1 MDKRYASDWTTCN
14 QMYLSA
20 ELQRLRATLSTHAD
34 TPEVSATESLT
45 TESPA
50 WPSDLAPPAIDHLV
64 RLFQLS
70 PFEREILLI
79 CAGVELDAKFHS
91 LLSACHR
98 DPTKAY
104 PTFGLAL
111 AALPDAHWSVLTPEA
126 PLRRWQ
132 LISIAQGAPL
142 TTSPLQIDEQILH
155 YLAGTPYVHERL
167 AHLLEP
173 VSSGRHLAS
182 THAAVA
188 SAAQALWRATQG
200 PLPLIQLVGP
210 HVDDRRAVAVRAC
223 AEMGYEVA
231 AVAAILLPTQSSE
244 VEELARLCA
253 RESGLRGLVVLIEA
267 DLIESSDAVRM
278 ASVSRFID
286 RVQGPILISDREPR
300 FAGNRSVR
308 TFDVAPLSAAEQSA
322 QWQRGFGD
330 RVGSLNGSIDRV
342 VSQFRLSAATI
353 QEIAADAT
361 LPPERLWDE
370 CRIRS
375 RVKLGGLARRIEPAA
390 CWDDLI
396 VPPTQEA
403 ALRELTAHVRHRTTV
418 YEEWGFA
425 DRTKRGLGITALFAG
440 ASGTG
445 KTTAAEVLAGELGL
459 DLYCIDL
466 SAVMSKYIGETEANL
481 RRVFDAAE
489 QSGAVLQFDEADAL
503 FGKRAE
509 VKDSHD
515 RYANIEVSYLLQRM
529 EEYRG
534 LAILTT
540 NMKSALDTAF
550 LRRIR
555 FVVQFP
561 FPDEAERE
569 RIWRRMFPP
578 AAPTEGLNFAAL
590 AKLPLA
596 GGNIRSIALGAAFIA
611 ADASEPVRMRH
622 VVRAVRTEYAKLERP
637 FTELETISCE

>member
-1 MDKRYASDWTTCN
+1 METRYAIDWTACN
-14 QMYLSA
+14 QMHLSA
-20 ELQRLRATLSTHAD
+20 ELQRLRATLSTYAD
-34 TPEVSATESLT
+34 VSATESLT
-45 TESPA
+45 TESRA
-50 WPSDLAPPAIDHLV
+50 WPTDLAPPAIDHLV

-70 PFEREILLI
+70 PFERDILLV
-79 CAGVELDAKFHS
+79 CAGVEFDAKFLP

-98 DPTKAY
+98 DPTKAH

-111 AALPDAHWSVLTPEA
+111 AALPDAHWSALTPEA
-126 PLRRWQ
+126 PLRRWH
-132 LISIAQGAPL
+132 LISIAHGTPL

-173 VSSGRHLAS
+173 IACAHQLSS

-188 SAAQALWRATQG
+188 SAAQASWQATQG

-210 HVDDRRAVAVRAC
+210 HIEDRRAVAVRAC

-231 AVAAILLPTQSSE
+231 AIAANMLPTQSSE

-253 RESGLRGLVVLIEA
+253 RESGLRGLVVLIES
-267 DLIESSDAVRM
+267 DLIESADATRM

-286 RVQGPILISDREPR
+286 RVHGPILLSDREPR

-308 TFDVAPLSAAEQSA
+308 TLDVATLSSVEQSA
-322 QWQRGFGD
+322 QWRSGFGD
-330 RVGSLNGSIDRV
+330 RVSSLNGSIERI

-353 QEIAADAT
+353 QEISADTTLAT
-361 LPPERLWDE
+361 ERLWDE

-390 CWDDLI
+390 GWDDLI

-540 NMKSALDTAF
+540 NIKSALDTAF
-550 LRRIR
+550 LRRLR
-555 FVVQFP
+555 FIVQFP

-596 GGNIRSIALGAAFIA
+596 GGNIRSVALGAAFIA

-622 VVRAVRTEYAKLERP
+622 LSLATRTEYAKLERSV
-637 FTELETISCE
+637 TELEKLQWE